1 MMNTPKELKYASS
14 DEWIM
19 VEGNIATLGVSDYAQ
34 DQLSDVV
41 FFEANV
47 SVGEVLEKNAI
58 VATIESVKAAADV
71 KLPVSGKVIEV
82 NDALADT
89 PELINSDPYGAAW
102 MLKVELSDPGEADA
116 LMDADAYAGF
126 CETRGH

>member
-1 MMNTPKELKYASS
+1 MNTPKELKYTSS
-14 DEWIM
+14 DEWIL
-19 VEGNIATLGVSDYAQ
+19 VDGNIATLGVSDYAQ

-47 SVGEVLEKNAI
+47 AVDDIVEKNAI

-71 KLPVSGKVIEV
+71 KLPVGGKVIEV
-82 NDALADT
+82 NEALADT
-89 PELINSDPYGAAW
+89 PEAINSDPYGAAW
-102 MLKVELSDPGEADA
+102 MLKVEMTDPAEADA
-116 LMDADAYAGF
+116 LMDADAYNAF